1 MKKAAVSPMHDHVTI
16 EYWGIAGE
24 EGGLTR
30 GGGNG
35 SFSEGAFQ
43 NDKIEALTTLVAF
56 HTNNTYKAMRIVSPD
71 YDILYTVWCSHEHEV
86 YDMKVFQSPFESS
99 LPTCL
104 C

>member
-35 SFSEGAFQ
+35 SFSEFA
-43 NDKIEALTTLVAF
+43 
-56 HTNNTYKAMRIVSPD
+56 
-71 YDILYTVWCSHEHEV
+71 
-86 YDMKVFQSPFESS
+86 
-99 LPTCL
+99 
-104 C
+104 